1 MIHKGL
7 LFDIKQIS
15 SKDKY
20 TILQP
25 MITKIFG
32 PIKHSGQRSLFHR
45 YI

>member
-7 LFDIKQIS
+7 LHDRKQTS

-20 TILQP
+20 TNLQSI
-25 MITKIFG
+25 ITKIFG
-32 PIKHSGQRSLFHR
+32 PIEHSGLRGPVPF

>member
-7 LFDIKQIS
+7 LFDKNIS

-20 TILQP
+20 TNLQS

-32 PIKHSGQRSLFHR
+32 PIKHSGHRGPVLF